1 MTETWI
7 KPFSTVQY
15 RRWLKTRWLGAD
27 FIYEPELPS
36 TNSYLKKLDHSGFGH
51 GTVLL
56 TDHQTE
62 GRGQYDRSWKSE
74 KFKNLTFTIA
84 FKPTSGNRLPLLTL
98 CFALGIV
105 KTLDRMNIEGS
116 EIKWPNDI
124 LINGKKIGGLL
135 TESVFLGQKPD
146 RVLVGIGINV
156 NQKKFEGSISTEATS
171 LLSLCGKPINREKLL
186 CHLLQEMEH
195 LYTRWTQQDS
205 ELCKD
210 INKKIIGFGEWVTAS
225 MNGTVIQGDYK
236 FLGMNEKAECI
247 MLTKDLDVK
256 TFSYEQ
262 IRIFPRR

>member
-1 MTETWI
+1 MTETI
-7 KPFSTVQY
+7 IEPFNINRY

-27 FIYEPELPS
+27 FIYKADLPS
-36 TNSYLKKLDHSGFGH
+36 TNSYLKNLDHSGFGH

-56 TDHQTE
+56 ADHQTK
-62 GRGQYDRSWKSE
+62 GRGQYDRSWESE

-84 FKPTSGNRLPLLTL
+84 FKPSSGDRLPLLTL

-105 KTLDRMNIEGS
+105 TTLDRMNIEGS

-156 NQKKFEGSISTEATS
+156 NQKKFGESISGEAAS
-171 LLSLCGKPINREKLL
+171 LLSLCGEPINRELLL
-186 CHLLQEMEH
+186 CRMLQEMEH
-195 LYTRWTQQDS
+195 LYTRWTQQES

-210 INKKIIGFGEWVTAS
+210 INKRIIGFGEWVTAS
-225 MNGTVIQGDYK
+225 MNGTVTQGEYK
-236 FLGMNEKAECI
+236 FLGMNQKAECI

-256 TFSYEQ
+256 TYSYEQ
-262 IRIFPRR
+262 IRIFPHR

>member
-1 MTETWI
+1 MIE
-7 KPFSTVQY
+7 PFNIDRY
-15 RRWLKTRWLGAD
+15 RRFLKTRWLGAD
-27 FIYEPELPS
+27 LIYIRELPS
-36 TNSYLKKLDHSGFGH
+36 TNSYLKNLDNSAFGH

-62 GRGQYDRSWKSE
+62 GRGQYDKGWESE

-84 FKPTSGNRLPLLTL
+84 FKPSSGNRLPLLTL

-105 KTLDRMNIEGS
+105 NTLDRMNIEGS

-135 TESVFLGQKPD
+135 TESVFLGQKPE
-146 RVLVGIGINV
+146 RVLVGIGVNV
-156 NQKKFEGSISTEATS
+156 NQTKFGESISNEATS
-171 LLSLCGKPINREKLL
+171 LLLLCGKPINREELL
-186 CHLLQEMEH
+186 CRMLQEMEQ
-195 LYTRWTQQDS
+195 LYTRWTQQET

-210 INKKIIGFGEWVTAS
+210 INRRIIGFGEWVTVS
-225 MNGTVIQGDYK
+225 MNGAVTHGEYK

-247 MLTKDLDVK
+247 MLTKDLEVK

-262 IRIFPRR
+262 IRIFPRG